1 MPCRTTSTSSRRWPH
16 ALLMVGLVLALG
28 LASEGAWARRVA
40 LLVGVGAY
48 PGLQAPAQLQGPAS
62 DVDAMRAVLTERW
75 GFDPKDVV
83 VLKDRGATKA
93 AILRE
98 LAELQRRSTSGDEVL
113 IYFSGHG
120 TSAFDS
126 VNATPVPHG
135 SGAFVPSDFNTAS
148 AARGVDGLIVGR
160 RDLLPLLQALD
171 QGERQ
176 LWVISDSCYSGQ
188 QVRSVQLFDDDELPS
203 RMVPLALGR
212 EAVDQRADLAKAG
225 SAGAPPPYPYRRVAY
240 LAAAAEGERARDIS
254 GPALARVPTLDG
266 QPHGALTDALLRVL
280 SGRLP
285 ADLDGDGQLSL
296 VEVHR
301 AVADFMGQRAYGHT
315 PQRLPSVAEDGH
327 GLGQRPVL
335 SMRGVAATVQRAR
348 LEPLRVRAEVYR
360 GRALTDAQRSAVRQ
374 VADVVLLGP
383 DAPQADIVLRATDQD
398 LVVLAASGDLLIG
411 MDAGNLVSLAGQLQQ
426 LAWAKRI
433 RQLAEQNRRGALPL
447 EVEPAAKGGNFKLGE
462 HMAFVVRPER
472 EATLLLL
479 NVNAAGNVS
488 VLYPH
493 SADERAPL
501 LARQPR
507 YIPGEA
513 DHKHVLVT
521 PPLGMDLQ
529 FAFAFD
535 APPPGL
541 DQLTGLVNAP
551 PTSESLRR
559 LEQALQTMKGR
570 FTFASS
576 ETRALKP

>member
-1 MPCRTTSTSSRRWPH
+1 MPCWMTSTPSRRWPH
-16 ALLMVGLVLALG
+16 ALLMAGLVLALG
-28 LASEGAWARRVA
+28 LASEAAWARRVA
-40 LLVGVGAY
+40 LLVGVGNY
-48 PGLQAPAQLQGPAS
+48 PGLPARAQLQGPAS
-62 DVDAMRAVLTERW
+62 DVDALLDVLTQRW
-75 GFDPKDVV
+75 GFERSDVV
-83 VLKDRGATKA
+83 VLKDREATKA

-98 LAELQRRSTSGDEVL
+98 LGALQRRSASGDEVL

-135 SGAFVPSDFNTAS
+135 SGAFVPSDFNISS
-148 AARGVDGLIVGR
+148 AASGVDGLIVGR

-171 QGERQ
+171 RGDRQ

-188 QVRSVQLFDDDELPS
+188 QVRSVQLFNDDELPS

-212 EAVDQRADLAKAG
+212 EATDQRADLAKAG
-225 SAGAPPPYPYRRVAY
+225 AGSAAPPYPYRHVAY

-266 QPHGALTDALLRVL
+266 RPHGALTDALLRVL
-280 SGRLP
+280 SGQLP

-296 VEVHR
+296 TEVHR

-315 PQRLPSVAEDGH
+315 PQRLPSVAEDGY

-335 SMRGVAATVQRAR
+335 SMRGVAATVQRAK

-360 GRALTDAQRSAVRQ
+360 GRALTDAQRAAVRQ
-374 VADVVLLGP
+374 VADVALVGP
-383 DAPQADIVLRATDQD
+383 DAPQADIVLRATEQD

-411 MDAGNLVSLAGQLQQ
+411 MDAGNLAGLAGQMQQ

-433 RQLAEQNRRGALPL
+433 RQLAEQNRRGTLAL
-447 EVEPAAKGGNFKLGE
+447 EVAPAAKGGNFRLGE
-462 HMAFVVRPER
+462 RLAFVVRPER

-479 NVNAAGNVS
+479 NINAAGHVS
-488 VLYPH
+488 VLYPN
-493 SADERAPL
+493 SADERTPL
-501 LARQPR
+501 LAQQSR

-513 DHKHVLVT
+513 EHTHILVT
-521 PPLGMDLQ
+521 PPLGMDMQ

-541 DQLTGLVNAP
+541 DQLTGLAEVAA
-551 PTSESLRR
+551 TSENLRR

-570 FTFASS
+570 FTFASTD
-576 ETRALKP
+576 TRALKP